1 MRLLEERIRKEG
13 IVLPGAVLRVD
24 SFINQQIDT
33 ELLECMAAEWAAH
46 FRDRNVTKVMTIESS
61 GIAIAYPLAR
71 TLGVPL
77 IFAKK
82 AKTLNVANDVYTAN
96 VRSYTQQKVRTA
108 LVEKRFLAEGDRVL
122 LADDFLANGYA
133 MQGLLSI
140 LQQAGAVPVGIC
152 VAIEKGFQD
161 GGRMLRESGYDV
173 MSLAIVESM
182 DSATGEICF
191 REQ

>member
-1 MRLLEERIRKEG
+1 M
-13 IVLPGAVLRVD
+13 LPGAVLRVD